1 MTTPAERCLSA
12 LEFLAPVTDSLV
24 AIRVLDAL
32 DEMERAYPSS
42 EERINALLWVHREI
56 LHQAWSH
63 SRTPFKRFVAAVIEQ
78 RFSELRSE

>member
-1 MTTPAERCLSA
+1 M
-12 LEFLAPVTDSLV
+12 EFLAPVTDSLV

-42 EERINALLWVHREI
+42 EERIDALHWVHREI

-63 SRTPFKRFVAAVIEQ
+63 SRKPFKRFVAAVIEH
-78 RFSELRSE
+78 RLSELRSE